1 MRASRT
7 AMDETGSV
15 ADHAGSSDCMDS
27 RMSER
32 IALVVHGAGGRMGQA
47 ILRLAAGMPDV
58 QVTSALVRAGSPL
71 EGHPIVG
78 TLGTAPDITYR
89 AELDERD
96 DAGVILDVAG
106 PGAFD
111 AALALARSR
120 GCAFVSG
127 STGLGEASRAA
138 LDEAAAS
145 IPVLLAANFSLGVAV
160 LAHLSAQAAK
170 LLGAW
175 DCEILEAHHR
185 HKRDAPSGTALL
197 LGERVSRARN
207 GAEAA
212 PIDRNGVRV
221 DGQIGYAALRGGD
234 VVGEHAVWFAGDAE
248 RLELVHRATNRDVF
262 AHGALAA
269 ARWLA
274 GKPAGR
280 YTMDDVLGLTRD

>member
-1 MRASRT
+1 
-7 AMDETGSV
+7 
-15 ADHAGSSDCMDS
+15 
-27 RMSER
+27 MSER

-58 QVTSALVRAGSPL
+58 QVTSALVRGGSPL
-71 EGHPIVG
+71 EGHPLAG
-78 TLGTAPDITYR
+78 TLGAAAPDLAYR
-89 AELDERD
+89 ATLDERD
-96 DAGVILDVAG
+96 DAGVILDVTG
-106 PGAFD
+106 PDAFD

-185 HKRDAPSGTALL
+185 NKRDAPSGTALL
-197 LGERVSRARN
+197 LGGRVSRARE

-234 VVGEHAVWFAGDAE
+234 VVGEHAVWFVGDSE
-248 RLELVHRATNRDVF
+248 RIELVHRATNRDVF

-274 GKPAGR
+274 GKTAGR
-280 YTMDDVLGLTRD
+280 YTMDDVLGLARD